1 MLFRSAVWR
10 VQVREGSACTAA
22 HFPFASPLCRHA
34 ASLNPSQS
42 SRVSRAAHRLITFVI
57 RPCLWL
63 RCLDC
68 TPWERE
74 MEDAFCA
81 VSRLARSR
89 WFRPRAFHGTRANLK
104 WFLVRHLSAINV
116 PLLVMNV
123 PHEDI
128 ACRPCGR
135 NGCGRLLASVSE
147 QYSELGQIAS
157 TTHIEGQIGIRN
169 LAVIWLGLCPCLDRK
184 IFERVGDCMCAVATA
199 YAVTG
204 FGKFWRIEAVA
215 ALSVRPSLRLVSFL
229 YFRWRCSAR
238 FARTSIFH
246 HLHSWASVAA
256 PAFPR
261 PAHHFDPVPSSY
273 LPPRLHGFMHHHLL
287 PPPQPFAPP
296 GQFECAWTSGCVV
309 WISWR
314 CVCLECTQAERKTA
328 RRCGACQRGQVTEA
342 GFCLALCC
350 SCWLCIYYCCIG
362 EALAQGRGGMLEAEW
377 QLEGG
382 ARVTGTR
389 RAAALVW
396 SLSLWGFDVCQ
407 GAEQLSSHCARS
419 PSLRS
424 W

>member
-1 MLFRSAVWR
+1 MTY
-10 VQVREGSACTAA
+10 GG
-22 HFPFASPLCRHA
+22 HGRH
-34 ASLNPSQS
+34 SWFT
-42 SRVSRAAHRLITFVI
+42 H
-57 RPCLWL
+57 PC
-63 RCLDC
+63 
-68 TPWERE
+68 
-74 MEDAFCA
+74 
-81 VSRLARSR
+81 
-89 WFRPRAFHGTRANLK
+89 
-104 WFLVRHLSAINV
+104 
-116 PLLVMNV
+116 
-123 PHEDI
+123 
-128 ACRPCGR
+128 
-135 NGCGRLLASVSE
+135 
-147 QYSELGQIAS
+147 
-157 TTHIEGQIGIRN
+157 
-169 LAVIWLGLCPCLDRK
+169 
-184 IFERVGDCMCAVATA
+184 
-199 YAVTG
+199 
-204 FGKFWRIEAVA
+204 
-215 ALSVRPSLRLVSFL
+215 VSFL
-229 YFRWRCSAR
+229 SC
-238 FARTSIFH
+238 IFDGVGVLDLLEPPFSFTYILGRQLQH
-246 HLHSWASVAA
+246 PHS
-256 PAFPR
+256 PAPR
-261 PAHHFDPVPSSY
+261 PPSLLL
-273 LPPRLHGFMHHHLL
+273 LPTTTPAWIHAPPPS